1 LRKWGGSEFRRGLLL
16 EQFSPDLLEQLAEL
30 HWLRQQLRQAEA
42 LDPKKVLAQFKAR
55 RNQKT
60 TKARRD

>member
-1 LRKWGGSEFRRGLLL
+1 MGRKRISKRQRLLL

-30 HWLRQQLRQAEA
+30 HWLREQVRQAEA
-42 LDPKKVLAQFKAR
+42 LDPKKILAQFKAR
-55 RNQKT
+55 RKQKT